1 MPNIIDY
8 AKYYGIRTFEEV
20 PFNDIDA
27 LILGKL
33 SYLNFSEVKDSFPN
47 TIEKISIDYFY
58 VMTNQKIKNKKN
70 QKCLKKKFPNNS
82 YCFNWQ
88 KLQNILFC
96 N

>member
-20 PFNDIDA
+20 PFSDIDA

-47 TIEKISIDYFY
+47 TIDKISKDYFY
-58 VMTNQKIKNKKN
+58 VMTNQKI
-70 QKCLKKKFPNNS
+70 
-82 YCFNWQ
+82 
-88 KLQNILFC
+88 
-96 N
+96 